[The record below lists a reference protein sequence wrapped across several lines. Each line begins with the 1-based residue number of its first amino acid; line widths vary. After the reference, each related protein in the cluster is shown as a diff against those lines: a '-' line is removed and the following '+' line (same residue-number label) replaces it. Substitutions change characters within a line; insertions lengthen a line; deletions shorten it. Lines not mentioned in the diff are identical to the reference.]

1 MSKLMA
7 DVSKHNETVDFEKM
21 KKAGVAAVVIRAGY
35 RTAKAGKIEADPR
48 YAENVRKAEKAGLP
62 LGIYWW
68 TTAMSVKEAES
79 EANACINLAQ
89 GHKISLPIWLDLEY
103 YNSKREGRADHLSAA
118 ARTTYALAFL
128 ERCRKLGYEAGVYC
142 NPDFWK
148 DALVPD
154 KLKTYPRWIAHYGKS
169 AGMPCDIWQYTSIAS
184 GKTYGTGSAYI
195 DLSAMYTD
203 FTAGRKSMFAEDTNV
218 PVSITGNPY
227 RAPALTVASDAQ
239 AKKCGLKNWSS
250 SGTDVKA
257 FQWELKRLGYDIGAS
272 GIDGKCGQKTDAA
285 IGQAQ
290 AEFGLKVDRLG
301 GPRTW
306 AAITTAKERPQANT
320 KPEKVNYRERVA
332 AKSKVVY
339 PFSLGK
345 KHGSGV
351 QKKVKTFAQ
360 FKAQDLLNCHLMVS
374 LVLQEAGCLPKG
386 CVITHTP
393 KDHVKKKITDA
404 VKGTENLRHC
414 KVYWVDKP
422 WKDLPDKWKKP
433 GVVYIQKSNACISAG
448 GGSFWSCN
456 NGNGERYRRKSDY
469 LRSSGYVLKSNDLV
483 VIVPDGD

>member
-1 MSKLMA
+1 M
-7 DVSKHNETVDFEKM
+7 
-21 KKAGVAAVVIRAGY
+21 VIRAGY
-35 RTAKAGKIEADPR
+35 RTAKAGKIETDPR
-48 YAENVRKAEKAGLP
+48 YAENIRKAEKAGLP

-68 TTAMSVKEAES
+68 TTAMSVKEAEA

-89 GHKISLPIWLDLEY
+89 GHQMSLPIWLDLEY
-103 YNSKREGRADHLSAA
+103 YNSKREGRADHLSTA

-154 KLKTYPRWIAHYGKS
+154 RLKTYPRWIAHYGKS

-184 GKTYGTGSAYI
+184 GKTYGAGSRYI
-195 DLSAMYTD
+195 DLSVMYTD
-203 FTAGRKSMFAEDTNV
+203 FTAGRKSMFAEDANA

-227 RAPALTVASDAQ
+227 PAPALTVTSDIQ
-239 AKKCGLKNWSS
+239 AKKCGLKKWSS
-250 SGTDVKA
+250 SGPDVKA
-257 FQWELKRLGYDIGAS
+257 FQWELKRLGYDIGPS

-290 AEFGLKVDRLG
+290 EEFGLKVDRLG

-306 AAITTAKERPQANT
+306 AAITAAKERPQANT

-339 PFSLGK
+339 PCSLGK

-374 LVLQEAGCLPKG
+374 LVLQEAGLLPKG

-393 KDHVKKKITDA
+393 KADGKSNIWDA
-404 VKGTENLRHC
+404 VRGTENLLHC
-414 KVYWVDKP
+414 KPYWVNKHYA
-422 WKDLPDKWKKP
+422 DLPEHWKAA
-433 GVVYIQKSNACISAG
+433 GVVYIQNSNACISAG
-448 GGSFWSCN
+448 GEEIWSCN
-456 NGNGERYRRKSDY
+456 KSVGEKYEGTSDW
-469 LRSSGYVLKSNDLV
+469 LRTGGYPFTSKILC
-483 VIVPDGD
+483 VIVPD